1 MESRCGFSS
10 LMKKASLAGAF
21 FMSAIWLA
29 PAQAFCPS
37 PGGLPTAQVREVVD
51 GDTLRLQ
58 DGRSVRMLGIN
69 TPEIGRKGRPTEPFA
84 DAARKRLQALVD
96 ASDGRVGLMVGQ
108 QGRDHYGR
116 TLAHVFGANGNSFE
130 AQLLAEGLGYLV
142 VVAPNVELADCQQQ
156 AERVARQSHLGVW
169 RQSPV
174 ITVDRLSQSGF
185 ALISGRVSAIERN
198 RGGIWIE
205 LGPDAVLHVPP
216 KLQGA
221 FASSFLD
228 GLEGRQVVARG
239 WVIDRSRRGG
249 LKAGQARWMLPLT
262 APAMLERAD

>member
-1 MESRCGFSS
+1 
-10 LMKKASLAGAF
+10 MKKASLAGAF
-21 FMSAIWLA
+21 FAAAIWLA
-29 PAQAFCPS
+29 PAQAFCPAPS
-37 PGGLPTAQVREVVD
+37 GLQAAQVRQVVD

-58 DGRSVRMLGIN
+58 DGRSVRLIGIN
-69 TPEIGRKGRPTEPFA
+69 APEIGLKGRPTEPFA

-96 ASDGRVGLMVGQ
+96 ESDGRIGLLAGQ

-116 TLAHVFGANGNSFE
+116 TLAHAFGVQGNNFE

-142 VVAPNVELADCQQQ
+142 AVAPNVALVDCQQQ
-156 AERVARQSHLGVW
+156 AELAARQGRLGLW

-174 ITVDRLSQSGF
+174 VGADTLNRSGF

-205 LGPDAVLHVPP
+205 LGASVVLHVSP
-216 KLQGA
+216 KLQKS
-221 FASSFLD
+221 FPSSSFD
-228 GLEGRQVVARG
+228 GLNGQQVVARG

-249 LKAGQARWMLPLT
+249 LKPGQARWMLPLT
-262 APAMLERAD
+262 APAMLERIN